1 MKNAHRL
8 SFIATSAL
16 VGLPACGHS
25 DTAWIAA
32 TGEPDAHG
40 AAGPGGSSTAGGA
53 AGGATSSAGGSSSQ
67 GTGGTSSGG
76 TTAAAGTSGGGG
88 VASSGGQTGSSG
100 GSPPS
105 GGANGTGGTG
115 GATGASAAIQTV
127 YIVLEENHPWSAIKG
142 NANAPYM
149 NGLLATAAHSEQYYT
164 PSTLH
169 PSEPNYV
176 WLEGGSNFGLA
187 TDADPSAT
195 NLVKG
200 KPHLVQLLNAAGI
213 SWKSYQD
220 GITGTTC
227 PIKSGNR
234 FAAKHDPM
242 IFFDDVVGN
251 PPSATNA
258 YCIAHHG
265 STTTLDA
272 DVKNGTTARYNFITP
287 NLDND
292 MHDGTIRQADDWLRA
307 HVGPIIN
314 SQTLMAHAAVFITWD
329 EGSGNEADGPMGMI
343 VVSPFAKP
351 GYADTAKPV
360 PYYYTHSSTLLTFQK
375 IFGVSQTA
383 LGDAGKAGTRDL
395 SDLFATFP

>member
-1 MKNAHRL
+1 MTKNSGRL
-8 SFIATSAL
+8 TYVIAGAL
-16 VGLPACGHS
+16 LGLPACGS
-25 DTAWIAA
+25 SGSSSTDGAGGPDARGTAGTSGSSA
-32 TGEPDAHG
+32 TGG
-40 AAGPGGSSTAGGA
+40 T
-53 AGGATSSAGGSSSQ
+53 TSSAGSSGSSGHDGSG
-67 GTGGTSSGG
+67 GTGGTTSGVGGGG
-76 TTAAAGTSGGGG
+76 TTASGGAGP
-88 VASSGGQTGSSG
+88 SGGNTSSG
-100 GSPPS
+100 GSGGATAS
-105 GGANGTGGTG
+105 GGKTGTGGSG
-115 GATGASAAIQTV
+115 GTASAIQTV

-142 NANAPYM
+142 NANAPYI

-164 PSTLH
+164 PSSLH

-200 KPHLVQLLNAAGI
+200 KPHLVQLLKTAGI

-227 PIKSGNR
+227 PVKSAGR
-234 FAAKHDPM
+234 YAAKHDPM

-258 YCIAHHG
+258 YCLAHHG
-265 STTTLDA
+265 STATLDA
-272 DVKNGTTARYNFITP
+272 DVKNGTTARYNFVTP

-307 HVGPIIN
+307 HIDPIV
-314 SQTLMAHAAVFITWD
+314 SSPTLMAHAAVFITWD
-329 EGSGNEADGPMGMI
+329 EGSGNEADGPIGMI

-351 GYADTAKPV
+351 GYADTMAPT
-360 PYYYTHSSTLLTFQK
+360 PHYYTHSSTLLTFQK
-375 IFGVSQTA
+375 IFGVSQTP
-383 LGDAGKAGTRDL
+383 LGDAGNAGTRDL
-395 SDLFATFP
+395 SDLFTTFP